1 MTTQMIICIVLF
13 VAMLVNFLLGK
24 LPLGVIAG
32 TTAALLVITGCTEA
46 STILSGIGSANAVT
60 IGCMIIL
67 AAGLGRTSFPA
78 KLTAG
83 IRKITGG
90 NYKLA
95 YLGVLLIG
103 VVLTSMLT
111 SPMAA
116 YAIVFPIMDSVCDEF
131 GVSRSKAQFPLMVVC
146 LGCCAILPLGGAISQ
161 SAVFAGY
168 METYGFT
175 QGFSA
180 MDFFYGRWPF
190 IFITVAWAFF
200 IAPKFT
206 IEKPVVPITSLE
218 AKSTNAKPL
227 NKFAD
232 IAGVVIFVAVI
243 LGFIFNKQL
252 EKLAGMKIPT
262 WYLAF
267 AGVMLM
273 CICGT
278 LTKNE
283 AIKAIPVDICMLFV
297 GANAMATAL
306 VGTGTAEYIGNI
318 ISGAVGGTTSS
329 WILYAVF
336 FIVPF
341 VITQFMQNQSVM
353 NVFAP
358 IALITCG
365 ALNADP
371 RGCLILISSG
381 ALTAFMTPS
390 ATAAV
395 PMCMGAG
402 GYDVKALFKM
412 GWLFCVI
419 MMIGYVTFVSIAYP
433 AF

>member
-1 MTTQMIICIVLF
+1 MNSQMIICLLLF
-13 VAMLVNFLLGK
+13 VFMLVNFLLAK

-46 STILSGIGSANAVT
+46 TTVLGGIGSANAVT

-67 AAGLGRTSFPA
+67 AAGLGRTSFPK
-78 KLTAG
+78 KLTSG

-95 YLGVLLIG
+95 YLGVLLIA
-103 VVLTSMLT
+103 VLLTSMLT

-131 GVSRSKAQFPLMVVC
+131 GVSRSKAQFPLVVTT
-146 LGCCAILPLGGAISQ
+146 LACCAILPLGGAISQ
-161 SAVFAGY
+161 AAVYDGY
-168 METYGFT
+168 MTTYGFT
-175 QGFSA
+175 QGMTA

-190 IFITVAWAFF
+190 VFIVLIWAYF
-200 IAPKFT
+200 IAPKIT
-206 IEKPVVPITSLE
+206 LEKPVVPITSLE
-218 AKSTNAKPL
+218 AKKGDNRALSS
-227 NKFAD
+227 FAD
-232 IAGVVIFVAVI
+232 IAGVIIFVLVI
-243 LGFIFNKQL
+243 LGFMFNSKV
-252 EKLAGMKIPT
+252 GMPT
-262 WYLAF
+262 WFIAF
-267 AGVMLM
+267 AGVMAM
-273 CICGT
+273 IICGT
-278 LTKNE
+278 LNKNE

-297 GANAMATAL
+297 GANTMATAL
-306 VGTGTAEYIGNI
+306 VATGTADFIGQL
-318 ISGAVGGTTSS
+318 ISGSVGNSS
-329 WILYAVF
+329 NTVVLHAVF

-341 VITQFMQNQSVM
+341 AITQFMQNQSVM

-358 IALITCG
+358 IALITCS
-365 ALNADP
+365 ALGADP
-371 RGCLILISSG
+371 RGCLILISAG
-381 ALTAFMTPS
+381 ALTAYMTPS

-412 GWLFCVI
+412 GWSFALILC
-419 MMIGYVTFVSIAYP
+419 IGYVAFVSMVYP

>member
-1 MTTQMIICIVLF
+1 MTLQMGICIGLF
-13 VAMLVNFLLGK
+13 IAMLVSFLLGK
-24 LPLGVIAG
+24 LPLGVTAG

-46 STILSGIGSANAVT
+46 KTILSGIGNSNTVIIA
-60 IGCMIIL
+60 CMIVL
-67 AAGLGRTSFPA
+67 ATGLGRTSFPH
-78 KLTAG
+78 KMTAG
-83 IRKITGG
+83 IRRLTKG
-90 NYKLA
+90 NFRLA

-116 YAIVFPIMDSVCDEF
+116 YAIAFPIMDSVCDEF
-131 GVSRSKAQFPLMVVC
+131 GVSRSKAQFPLMVVV

-161 SAVFAGY
+161 SAVYAGY

-180 MDFFYGRWPF
+180 MDFFRGRWPMLF
-190 IFITVAWAFF
+190 VCVAWAFF
-200 IAPKFT
+200 IAPKVT
-206 IEKPVVPITSLE
+206 LDQPVVPIASLE
-218 AKSTNAKPL
+218 AKKGETKPL
-227 NKFAD
+227 SKFSD
-232 IAGVVIFVAVI
+232 IAGVIIFAAVI
-243 LGFIFNKQL
+243 LGFIFNSYIDL
-252 EKLAGMKIPT
+252 PT
-262 WYLAF
+262 WFLAF

-297 GANAMATAL
+297 GANTMATAL
-306 VGTGTAEYIGNI
+306 VGTGTAEWIGNV
-318 ISGAVGGTTSS
+318 ISNSVGSS
-329 WILYAVF
+329 ANTFVLHAVF
-336 FIVPF
+336 FLVPF

-365 ALNADP
+365 ALGADP
-371 RGCLILISSG
+371 RGCMILISAG
-381 ALTAFMTPS
+381 ALTAYMTPS

-395 PMCMGAG
+395 AMCMGAG
-402 GYDVKALFKM
+402 GYDVKSIFKM
-412 GWLFCVI
+412 GWFFALLASVVYI
-419 MMIGYVTFVSIAYP
+419 IFVSIVYP

>member
-1 MTTQMIICIVLF
+1 MTLQMGICIGLF
-13 VAMLVNFLLGK
+13 IAMLVSFLLGK
-24 LPLGVIAG
+24 LPLGVTAG
-32 TTAALLVITGCTEA
+32 TTAALLVITDCTEA
-46 STILSGIGSANAVT
+46 KTILSGIGNSNTVIIA
-60 IGCMIIL
+60 CMIVL
-67 AAGLGRTSFPA
+67 ATGLGRTSFPH
-78 KLTAG
+78 KMTAG
-83 IRKITGG
+83 IRRLTKG
-90 NYKLA
+90 NFRLA

-116 YAIVFPIMDSVCDEF
+116 YAIAFPIMDSVCDEF
-131 GVSRSKAQFPLMVVC
+131 GVSRSKAQFPLMVVV

-161 SAVFAGY
+161 SAVYAGY

-180 MDFFYGRWPF
+180 MDFFRGRWPMLF
-190 IFITVAWAFF
+190 VCVAWAFF
-200 IAPKFT
+200 IAPKVT
-206 IEKPVVPITSLE
+206 LDQPVVPIASLE
-218 AKSTNAKPL
+218 AKKGETKPL
-227 NKFAD
+227 SKFSD
-232 IAGVVIFVAVI
+232 IAGVIIFAAVI
-243 LGFIFNKQL
+243 LGFIFNSYIDL
-252 EKLAGMKIPT
+252 PT
-262 WYLAF
+262 WFLAF

-297 GANAMATAL
+297 GANTMATAL
-306 VGTGTAEYIGNI
+306 VGTGTAEWIGNV
-318 ISGAVGGTTSS
+318 ISNSVGSS
-329 WILYAVF
+329 ANTFVLHAVF
-336 FIVPF
+336 FLVPF

-365 ALNADP
+365 ALGADP
-371 RGCLILISSG
+371 RGCMILISAG
-381 ALTAFMTPS
+381 ALTAYMTPS

-395 PMCMGAG
+395 AMCMGAG
-402 GYDVKALFKM
+402 GYDVKSIFKM
-412 GWLFCVI
+412 GWFFALLASVVYI
-419 MMIGYVTFVSIAYP
+419 IFVSIVYP